1 MSDMRLNTLRP
12 NRGSKQPKR
21 RLGRGQGSGLGK
33 TGGRG
38 GKGQTA
44 RSGSSIPA
52 GFEGGQ
58 TPLHRRLPKFGFT
71 SRVAK
76 HTAEI
81 RLDQLNNIES
91 DVIDL
96 AALMLA
102 DIIPYSMKRAKVI
115 SSGKLTKAVT
125 LKGLRV
131 TAGARAAILEAGGKI
146 ED

>member
-1 MSDMRLNTLRP
+1 MRLNNLKP
-12 NRGSKQPKR
+12 NPGAKKEKR

-71 SRVAK
+71 SRVSK
-76 HTAEI
+76 HTAEV
-81 RLDQLNNIES
+81 RLEQLNKLDV

-96 AALMLA
+96 AALMTA
-102 DIIPYSMKRAKVI
+102 SIIPHTMKRAKVI
-115 SSGKLTKAVT
+115 SRGTLTKAVK
-125 LKGLRV
+125 LKGLGV
-131 TAGARAAILEAGGKI
+131 TKGAREAILQAGGSI
-146 ED
+146 EA